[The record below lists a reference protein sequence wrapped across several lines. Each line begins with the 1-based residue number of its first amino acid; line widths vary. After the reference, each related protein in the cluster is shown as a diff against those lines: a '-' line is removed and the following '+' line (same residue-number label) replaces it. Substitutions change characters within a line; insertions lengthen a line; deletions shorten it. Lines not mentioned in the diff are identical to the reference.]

1 MPTPR
6 SIAAIWRKKLESRI
20 KITTNH
26 VVDGSLGIF
35 GQLELD
41 ECEAAVLLGLVV
53 DGQLH
58 LRDVAERD
66 EGGSDHAFVHF
77 LSKSSYK
84 KSLEDH
90 LGTQQLSSYH
100 LDISALLPWKQ
111 KPKEVVTIKLI

>member
-41 ECEAAVLLGLVV
+41 EGEASVLLGLVV

-58 LRDVAERD
+58 L
-66 EGGSDHAFVHF
+66 
-77 LSKSSYK
+77 
-84 KSLEDH
+84 
-90 LGTQQLSSYH
+90 
-100 LDISALLPWKQ
+100 
-111 KPKEVVTIKLI
+111 